1 MDLCCYTQT
10 FSSSG
15 EQRLL
20 FIVVASLV
28 VEHSSRLM
36 SSVIAVYGLSC
47 FLACGIFLDQGLNR
61 VPCFGRQIPI
71 HCATSFT
78 F

>member
-20 FIVVASLV
+20 FIVVASLA
-28 VEHSSRLM
+28 EDH
-36 SSVIAVYGLSC
+36 GLEV
-47 FLACGIFLDQGLNR
+47 LGL
-61 VPCFGRQIPI
+61 P
-71 HCATSFT
+71 
-78 F
+78 